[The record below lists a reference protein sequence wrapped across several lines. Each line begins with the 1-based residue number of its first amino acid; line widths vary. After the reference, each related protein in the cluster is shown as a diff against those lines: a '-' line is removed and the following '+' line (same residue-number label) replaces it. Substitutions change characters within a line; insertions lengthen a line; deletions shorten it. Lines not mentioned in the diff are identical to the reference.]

1 MSRLEVLSRHL
12 APSRA
17 MRICDVGANPLG
29 APPYQPLL
37 EAALCE
43 VYGFEP
49 HAKAFAKLQQTKS
62 DRETYFPV
70 AIGRPG
76 ERVLHVHP
84 NSGFTSLFPF
94 DARALVQLGKEKWK
108 SPRRPIEAVPMRT
121 IGLDE
126 VTGLPGIDVLKMDL
140 QGAEGEVIET
150 GQRTLSDTVAVL
162 TEVRFHRIY
171 DGEPVFGDL
180 DAMLRANGFKL
191 HKFLFTKSVMLPHR
205 HEDLVHRPAMTSQL
219 LDGDAVYLR
228 DVPGP
233 EALSDDQLAHLALA
247 ADTVFDS
254 PDIVLQA
261 LGTLADR
268 GRVAAGAAPAY
279 ADTLEPRRKARNKR
293 STQQA

>member
-12 APSRA
+12 SPARA
-17 MRICDVGANPLG
+17 MRVCDVGANPLG

-37 EAALCE
+37 EAGLCD

-49 HAKAFAKLQQTKS
+49 HAEAFAKLQQTKS

-94 DARALVQLGKEKWK
+94 DGRALGQLGKEKWM
-108 SPRRPIEAVPMRT
+108 SPRRPIETVPMRT
-121 IGLDE
+121 TGLDE
-126 VTGLPGIDVLKMDL
+126 VTGLPGVDVLKMDL
-140 QGAEGEVIET
+140 QGAEGEVVET
-150 GQRTLSDTVAVL
+150 GPRTLSETVAIL

-171 DGEPVFGDL
+171 EDEPVFGDL
-180 DAMLRANGFKL
+180 DATLRANGFKL
-191 HKFLFTKSVMLPHR
+191 HKFLFTKSVMLPHD

-233 EALSDDQLAHLALA
+233 DALSDDQLAHLALA
-247 ADTVFDS
+247 ADTMFDS
-254 PDIVLQA
+254 PDIALQA
-261 LGTLADR
+261 LGALARR
-268 GRVAAGAAPAY
+268 GRAEPGAAPAY
-279 ADTLEPRRKARNKR
+279 AEVLEPRRKARDTRK
-293 STQQA
+293 TEKA